1 MIMQHKSLVIPSL
14 SSKTKLKHP
23 ILRGYFLKIIPW
35 LGRRFWNRT
44 FEETEQGSDILEIRK
59 LLDEENDDVSQSSTK

>member
-35 LGRRFWNRT
+35 LGRESLVQT
-44 FEETEQGSDILEIRK
+44 FDDEVKVDIQEIRE
-59 LLDEENDDVSQSSTK
+59 LFDESSKRDEAGL